1 MVLSVQN
8 ADFCVM
14 CFLLTAISNNGH
26 IHLGFLTSTEQG
38 PFGCDV
44 IISSDIIFRSKWSTA
59 IKKICLR
66 ETNIQKYNF
75 SNLTVS

>member
-1 MVLSVQN
+1 MVLYVQN
-8 ADFCVM
+8 ADFCDM

-59 IKKICLR
+59 LKICLR